1 MIMKKTFRFVLLF
14 LALSSCMVTT
24 SGCFAIMQWQ
34 RQYLG
39 DSMMKFHPDAK
50 ETDLNQHIYPRRE
63 GSSGGESGAGG
74 GCGC

>member
-1 MIMKKTFRFVLLF
+1 MKKILRICILLF
-14 LALSSCMVTT
+14 VAIFCMFFM

-39 DSMMKFHPDAK
+39 NSIMQFHPDGK
-50 ETDLNQHIYPRRE
+50 ETELNQHIYPRRE

>member
-1 MIMKKTFRFVLLF
+1 
-14 LALSSCMVTT
+14 
-24 SGCFAIMQWQ
+24 MQWQ

-39 DSMMKFHPDAK
+39 DSMMKFHPDGK
-50 ETDLNQHIYPRRE
+50 ESELNQHVYPRRE

>member
-1 MIMKKTFRFVLLF
+1 MKKFLRIAMLVLACTFV
-14 LALSSCMVTT
+14 MVGTN
-24 SGCFAIMQWQ
+24 GCFAIMQWQ

-39 DSMMKFHPDAK
+39 DSIMQFHPDGK
-50 ETDLNQHIYPRRE
+50 ESELNQHIYPRRE